1 MGVGEGVGVE
11 TVGVGDG
18 VGEDTV
24 TGGAVVIVSAT
35 DAATVL
41 PTRFAVNAT
50 VDCFTICTGS
60 GNDLNAFVWF
70 LPGQ

>member
-1 MGVGEGVGVE
+1 MGVGEGAGVE
-11 TVGVGDG
+11 SVGVGDG

-35 DAATVL
+35 YAATVL

-50 VDCFTICTGS
+50 VDCFTTCTGS
-60 GNDLNAFVWF
+60 GNDLNAFV
-70 LPGQ
+70 

>member
-11 TVGVGDG
+11 TVEVGDG

-41 PTRFAVNAT
+41 PTRVCSKCNSRLFHHLHWV
-50 VDCFTICTGS
+50 G
-60 GNDLNAFVWF
+60 
-70 LPGQ
+70 